1 MLQFTSQEITRIR
14 EKVTNELIEKLIAD
28 NFDVLNSET
37 LVPPDARATWNLY
50 YFCPEH
56 GVRLNWDRKLDLTK
70 VHNPEKR
77 RLDMTYIVRG
87 SHCHDE
93 SFIPTINPFSKVLA
107 RLENC
112 FQNSFDEQ
120 ALRYQIEG
128 EREFNQ
134 QIFVNQKSLMY
145 LCSGLDNPATSK
157 VAYTVV
163 RSQSER
169 FSSVVLHDLD
179 GGAMVKSVSWINDAL
194 VEIELCR
201 NGVNSRYQYNYSTS
215 KLAFV

>member
-1 MLQFTSQEITRIR
+1 
-14 EKVTNELIEKLIAD
+14 
-28 NFDVLNSET
+28 
-37 LVPPDARATWNLY
+37 
-50 YFCPEH
+50 
-56 GVRLNWDRKLDLTK
+56 
-70 VHNPEKR
+70 
-77 RLDMTYIVRG
+77 MTYIVRG

-93 SFIPTINPFSKVLA
+93 SFIPIINPFSKVLA

-120 ALRYQIEG
+120 ALRYHIEG